1 MKWIF
6 LFLWHY
12 FLTRRR
18 RRWRDRQSFEAWQE
32 RQVLKR
38 LAFVRKRS
46 PFYREL
52 WGGAPLA
59 GWRQFPIIGKEIMME
74 HFDTLNTA
82 GLSREEALE
91 VALEAERSRNF
102 QPRIGNITVGLSS
115 GTSGNRGLFL
125 VSESEQAAW
134 AGAMLAKVLP
144 EPFWRPQ
151 NIAFFLRANSNLYQS
166 VQSGKLQF
174 QYFDLLESIESHVE
188 RLNRYNPGILAAP
201 PSMLRLLALHKQ
213 TGLLTICPHT
223 VISVAEVLDP
233 IDADAIVEAFGGRI
247 HQIYQC
253 TEGFLASTCSFG
265 TLHLNEDIVHIG
277 KDYVDGDGSGRKF
290 VPVVTD
296 FSRTT
301 QPIIRYRLNDV
312 LTEAEAP
319 CPCGSLFTTI
329 EAIEGRCDDVFYL
342 ASLEDGRLIP
352 VFPDYWSRAIISAS
366 PKILEYRIIQ
376 LGEAAVELQLLVTPG
391 ADQGAI
397 QKRAA
402 DAIAELAQR
411 MNCRAPK
418 LAFASYSAPL
428 RGQKLRRVER
438 RWPVDI

>member
-38 LAFVRKRS
+38 LAFVRKCS

-82 GLSREEALE
+82 GISREEALE

-213 TGLLTICPHT
+213 NGLLTNCPHT